1 MWVAGYSHVPTYY
14 STSGDGESRNLQVA
28 ATDIFETAKG
38 LEDFPCVDPTKVKP
52 ESSRV
57 NYIVYSAG
65 QLADARKMTLTGG
78 ETVPV
83 VIIRKPCDRDVC
95 SL

>member
-1 MWVAGYSHVPTYY
+1 MWVAEHSHVPAYY
-14 STSGDGESRNLQVA
+14 KWRWGIAQVA

-83 VIIRKPCDRDVC
+83 VIIRKPCDRDVLQLV
-95 SL
+95 S

>member
-1 MWVAGYSHVPTYY
+1 MVSLMWVAEHSHVPAYY
-14 STSGDGESRNLQVA
+14 KWRWGIAQVA

-38 LEDFPCVDPTKVKP
+38 LEGFPCVDPTKVKP

-65 QLADARKMTLTGG
+65 QLAGARKMTLTGG
-78 ETVPV
+78 GG
-83 VIIRKPCDRDVC
+83 RNGACGDD
-95 SL
+95 SQAG